1 MTSPPT
7 FSFSPTAEEA
17 AAAFAS
23 EIRGKNVL
31 ITGTSLNGIGYETA
45 LAIARYANLL
55 VITGYNAER
64 LKLTEDAIKKEV
76 PTIEIHRLV
85 LDLSSLASVRKAAE
99 VVNIAPLPLHVLIHN
114 AAAPIG
120 PFKLTADGQES
131 QFGTD
136 HVGPFLLTKLL
147 TPKLLSAATTNYT
160 PRVVFVA
167 SAAHQFGSGV
177 DFASLDRPDPSKYSA
192 SQAYFQAKSANIL
205 AAIELSKRSKGAIN
219 AYSLHPGVINTNL
232 TQKEESIAELQA
244 IGMLGPDGKPNQ
256 DNFHWKT
263 IAQGAATTVVAAFD
277 PRLNDK
283 PGAYLDDCADATAAI
298 APHTSDPANA
308 EKLWTVTEQMI
319 GEKFTF

>member
-1 MTSPPT
+1 MTSAPT
-7 FSFSPTAEEA
+7 FPFSTTAEEA
-17 AAAFAS
+17 AAAFAT

-45 LAIARYANLL
+45 LAIAKYANLL
-55 VITGYNAER
+55 IITGYNADR

-99 VVNIAPLPLHVLIHN
+99 VVNVVLIHN

-120 PFKLTADGQES
+120 PFKLTADGLES

-147 TPKLLSAATTNYT
+147 APKLLSGATTNYT
-160 PRVVFVA
+160 PRVIFVA

-177 DFASLDRPDPSKYSA
+177 DFASLEQPDPAKYSA

-205 AAIELSKRSKGAIN
+205 TAIELSKRSKSAIN

-232 TQKEESIAELQA
+232 TQKEESIADLQA
-244 IGMLGPDGKPNQ
+244 IGMLGPDGKPNH

-277 PRLNDK
+277 PRLDDK
-283 PGAYLDDCADATAAI
+283 PGAYLDDCADATASI

-308 EKLWTVTEQMI
+308 EKLWTVTEKII
-319 GEKFTF
+319 GEKITF